1 VTLLASSTQSSD
13 RRTEPKSGER
23 RVLTLKQQL
32 SMLVRLLRPHPG
44 LVARF
49 TIGSLGRAAMTAASI
64 LLIREFLAGVLGHGR
79 AFGFSVSAESALWIT
94 VALLLLVSLSAAA
107 FNYDSQVTQQ
117 KIVKAIEL
125 GTMERLIRHL
135 LVLSVGFLDRKTH
148 GDLIQTIRQ
157 DVTQMR
163 MVVLSTARIVL
174 EVFQTAALVAAAVT
188 FGVTLSLW
196 AFILVPVAAL
206 PIYILA
212 RRTLARSFG
221 VRKKGVALFDG
232 LLQLLHG
239 IRVIKIYQGESA
251 EGERTVERARIYL
264 DELIEM
270 ERVQAFARIVLESLA
285 VLNVVVVIIVGGLR
299 VMSGRL
305 GWPELMAFLLAMRAA
320 QGPLNNLNTA
330 YMDVQ
335 QYSASVFHI
344 EQLLQEKPEIQ
355 DRRDARSLVGLPR
368 SITADRV
375 EFTFNQKAVFKNVS
389 FTVRSGETL
398 GIVGPSGVGK
408 TTLLSL
414 VARLY
419 DPTHGRVMLD
429 GEDLRDLRLEE
440 IYANMAIVTQDPFL
454 FSTSIRENILCG
466 RPDATQEE
474 VETAARAA
482 EIHNEIMAMPDGYE
496 TVVGQ
501 GSRALSRGEAQR
513 INVARAILKNAP
525 ILLLD
530 EATSSL
536 DSYSEARVQRA
547 VDRLA
552 EGRLAISV
560 AHRLSTLRNATRIL
574 VLEQGAAVGLGT
586 HKELLASCP
595 TYTRLWEAQGSYTLS
610 EALPDSTPEFI
621 A

>member
-1 VTLLASSTQSSD
+1 
-13 RRTEPKSGER
+13 
-23 RVLTLKQQL
+23 
-32 SMLVRLLRPHPG
+32 
-44 LVARF
+44 
-49 TIGSLGRAAMTAASI
+49 MTAATI
-64 LLIREFLAGVLGHGR
+64 LLIREFLAGVLGQGQG
-79 AFGFSVSAESALWIT
+79 FGVSVGADSALWIT
-94 VALLLLVSLSAAA
+94 VALLLVVSLSAAA
-107 FNYDSQVTQQ
+107 FDYDAQVTQQ

-125 GTMERLIRHL
+125 GTMERMIRHL

-148 GDLIQTIRQ
+148 GELLQSIRQ

-174 EVFQTAALVAAAVT
+174 EVFLTTGLLAVAMSFSLA
-188 FGVTLSLW
+188 LSLW
-196 AFILVPVAAL
+196 AFILVPLAAL

-221 VRKKGVALFDG
+221 VRNKGVALFDA
-232 LLQLLHG
+232 LLQLVRG
-239 IRVIKIYQGESA
+239 IRVIKMYQGEEA
-251 EGERTVERARIYL
+251 EGERTVGRARSYF

-285 VLNVVVVIIVGGLR
+285 ALNVVVVIIVGGYS

-305 GWPELMAFLLAMRAA
+305 GWPELLAFLLAMRAV
-320 QGPLNNLNTA
+320 QGPLNNLNSA

-335 QYSASVFHI
+335 RYAASVFHI

-355 DRRDARSLVGLPR
+355 DRKDARSLTAVPS

-375 EFTFNQKAVFKNVS
+375 DFTFNQKAILEDVS
-389 FTVRSGETL
+389 FTVQAGETL
-398 GIVGPSGVGK
+398 GIVGPSGAGK

-414 VARLY
+414 IARFY
-419 DPTHGRVMLD
+419 DPSDGRMMVD
-429 GEDLRDLRLEE
+429 GDDLRNLRLQD
-440 IYANMAIVTQDPFL
+440 IYSKLAIVTQDPFL

-474 VETAARAA
+474 VEAAARAA
-482 EIHNEIMAMPDGYE
+482 EIHDEIMAMPDGYQ

-501 GSRALSRGEAQR
+501 GGRALSRGEAQR
-513 INVARAILKNAP
+513 VNVARAILKNAP

-547 VDRLA
+547 VDQLA
-552 EGRLAISV
+552 VGRLCISV
-560 AHRLSTLRNATRIL
+560 AHRLSTLRNASRIL
-574 VLEQGAAVGLGT
+574 VLEQGRAVGLGT
-586 HKELLASCP
+586 HKELLENCV
-595 TYTRLWEAQGSYTLS
+595 TYRRLWEAQGRTVSS
-610 EALPDSTPEFI
+610 A
-621 A
+621 

>member
-1 VTLLASSTQSSD
+1 MTLPD
-13 RRTEPKSGER
+13 RRVTATERPPQ
-23 RVLTLKQQL
+23 VNLKQQL
-32 SMLVRLLRPHPG
+32 SMLIRLLRPHPG

-49 TIGSLGRAAMTAASI
+49 TAASLGRAAMTAASI
-64 LLIREFLAGVLGHGR
+64 LLIREFLAGVLGQGR

-117 KIVKAIEL
+117 RIVKAIEL
-125 GTMERLIRHL
+125 STMERLIRQL
-135 LVLSVGFLDRKTH
+135 LGLSVGFLDRKTH

-157 DVTQMR
+157 DVTNMR

-174 EVFQTAALVAAAVT
+174 EVFLTAGLIAVAVS
-188 FGVTLSLW
+188 FSLKLSLW
-196 AFILVPVAAL
+196 AFFLVPLGAL
-206 PIYILA
+206 PIYLLA

-221 VRKKGVALFDG
+221 IRKKGVALFDA

-239 IRVIKIYQGESA
+239 IRVIKIYQGERA
-251 EGERTVERARIYL
+251 EGERTVERARIYF

-285 VLNVVVVIIVGGLR
+285 ALNVVVVIIVGGLS
-299 VMSGRL
+299 VMSGQL
-305 GWPELMAFLLAMRAA
+305 GWPELLAFLLAMRAA
-320 QGPLNNLNTA
+320 QGPLNNLNSA
-330 YMDVQ
+330 YLDVQ
-335 QYSASVFHI
+335 KYSASVFHI

-355 DRRDARSLVGLPR
+355 DRKDARSLSESPS

-375 EFTFNQKAVFKNVS
+375 DFTFNQKPVLQNVS
-389 FTVRSGETL
+389 FTVKAGETL
-398 GIVGPSGVGK
+398 GIVGPSGAGK

-414 VARLY
+414 VARFY
-419 DPTHGRVMLD
+419 DPTSGRVMLD
-429 GEDLRDLRLEE
+429 GEDLRNFRLND
-440 IYANMAIVTQDPFL
+440 IYGKLAIVTQDPFL

-466 RPDATQEE
+466 RPDATPEE
-474 VETAARAA
+474 IEAAARAA
-482 EIHNEIMAMPDGYE
+482 EIHDEIMAMPDGYQ

-501 GSRALSRGEAQR
+501 GGRALSRGEAQR
-513 INVARAILKNAP
+513 VNVARAILKNAP

-547 VDRLA
+547 IDRLA
-552 EGRLAISV
+552 VGRLAISV

-574 VLEQGAAVGLGT
+574 VFEQGHAVGL
-586 HKELLASCP
+586 
-595 TYTRLWEAQGSYTLS
+595 
-610 EALPDSTPEFI
+610 
-621 A
+621 